1 MKYSSSTPEVPR
13 CLIRIPYREVSKPR
27 TQACIVLMRSSYRQL
42 SHTFG
47 ELEYYPGNFSWQTCN
62 FLQCGLLME
71 TPYPSSPV
79 TDDRW
84 EGELSRRLTVLRA
97 LAAGSFADG

>member
-1 MKYSSSTPEVPR
+1 MPGAPR
-13 CLIRIPYREVSKPR
+13 FLIRMPYREGTRPR
-27 TQACIVLMRSSYRQL
+27 AQACVVFVRLSYSQL

-47 ELEYYPGNFSWQTCN
+47 ELEYSPGNFSRQTCN
-62 FLQCGLLME
+62 FSQCGLLVE

-84 EGELSRRLTVLRA
+84 EGELLW
-97 LAAGSFADG
+97 